1 MLPIYDLDNGE
12 QLDEFFPFLSAA
24 ISPVRSQRALRH
36 FSEVE
41 SRPDDLHGLGPERRI
56 FRFSIKARRFED
68 DDDLLPGLAQLF
80 RRRDGGPMKR
90 FNTTKQLCILM
101 SVVLLGMLSILGIAL
116 AQSSEEGIA
125 NFYSDRFQGKK
136 TASGQV
142 YDKNALTASHK
153 KHPFGTKVKVTNI
166 ESGKD
171 VVVTVTDRMG
181 RKNPAVI
188 DVTRRAAD
196 ELGFTKAGKARVK
209 LDVVQ

>member
-1 MLPIYDLDNGE
+1 MTKIII
-12 QLDEFFPFLSAA
+12 A
-24 ISPVRSQRALRH
+24 
-36 FSEVE
+36 
-41 SRPDDLHGLGPERRI
+41 
-56 FRFSIKARRFED
+56 
-68 DDDLLPGLAQLF
+68 
-80 RRRDGGPMKR
+80 KR
-90 FNTTKQLCILM
+90 FCVAVF
-101 SVVLLGMLSILGIAL
+101 VVLFGAASALGIAL

-136 TASGQV
+136 TASGQI